1 MPWLVSGVSNSGKY
15 SRPLPSLWPKAAE
28 TARSTPLAN
37 RRPALARV
45 VRVPSIPTS
54 TVTTPPSIDAP
65 VLVITLTTAKK
76 ALSPYWEEAGP
87 RMISTRSNVDGS
99 MPELGADLRL
109 PEHVV
114 IDPVAVDQEQDPA
127 VVVAGLAEAA
137 GSDQAEVAIV
147 GHVETSHPT
156 QDLGERAVAVP
167 PDVFGGDERYRR
179 GRLGDRLEAL

>member
-1 MPWLVSGVSNSGKY
+1 MPWLVSGASNSGKY

-99 MPELGADLRL
+99 SPNSAPISACPNTLSLTRWPLINSRIRL
-109 PEHVV
+109 
-114 IDPVAVDQEQDPA
+114 
-127 VVVAGLAEAA
+127 L
-137 GSDQAEVAIV
+137 
-147 GHVETSHPT
+147 
-156 QDLGERAVAVP
+156 
-167 PDVFGGDERYRR
+167 
-179 GRLGDRLEAL
+179 